1 MALGLAASRRLR
13 VSVHKFT
20 SCDGC
25 QLSLLDCEEELL
37 TMAEVTEISYF
48 AEASSSLLPGPYDVA
63 LVEGSI
69 STPEE
74 ARRSQDVRA
83 AAALFVSVGACATVG
98 GIQALRNGRDIEAMK
113 RITYPRTALVR
124 TLPASTPHSVHVK
137 VDLEIPGCPPS
148 KDQILEVVTRLLLRQ
163 RPRLPSHSLCLECKR
178 RGNVCVLVSGGQPC
192 LGPITHAGCGALCP
206 SYGRACYGC
215 FGPMDDPQPGR
226 LARELEKRGL
236 PPEEIVRRLQEI
248 TAGDE
253 SLTEVAERYKG
264 GRQDP

>member
-1 MALGLAASRRLR
+1 MALGLAAQRRLR
-13 VSVHKFT
+13 ISVHKFT

-37 TMAEVTEISYF
+37 TLAEATEIAYF

-74 ARRSQDVRA
+74 VRRSQDVRA
-83 AAALFVSVGACATVG
+83 TAGLFVCVGACATVG

-137 VDLEIPGCPPS
+137 VDLEIPGCPPN
-148 KDQILEVVTRLLLRQ
+148 KDQILEVVTLLLLRQ

-178 RGNVCVLVSGGQPC
+178 MGNVCVLVSGGQPC
-192 LGPITHAGCGALCP
+192 LGPITRDGCGALCP
-206 SYGRACYGC
+206 SYDRPCYGC
-215 FGPMDDPQPGR
+215 FGPMDDPRPGR
-226 LARELEKRGL
+226 FAQEFEERGL
-236 PPEEIVRRLQEI
+236 SPEEIVRRLQQV
-248 TAGDE
+248 TPGGK
-253 SLTEVAERYKG
+253 SLAEVADRY
-264 GRQDP
+264 RQRRQGV